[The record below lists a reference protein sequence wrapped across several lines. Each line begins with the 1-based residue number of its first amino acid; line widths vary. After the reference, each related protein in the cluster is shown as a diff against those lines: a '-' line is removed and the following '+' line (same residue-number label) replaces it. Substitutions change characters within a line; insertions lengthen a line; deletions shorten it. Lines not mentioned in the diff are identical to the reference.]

1 MADETK
7 ALTRDE
13 ICGISDLRTER
24 VDIPE
29 WGGRHVFVRMMSGL
43 EKVAF
48 EDSLPSDEVELS
60 GKQGLEFYAKLVTR
74 VTVDDGGTPVFDS
87 ESNADAEMLCGK
99 AVTALMRIAMAAA
112 KLNGMEAKELEEMT
126 KNLKETAASDSE

>member
-60 GKQGLEFYAKLVTR
+60 GKQGLEFYAKL
-74 VTVDDGGTPVFDS
+74 
-87 ESNADAEMLCGK
+87 NAK
-99 AVTALMRIAMAAA
+99 ASCRLPTFRISGFNN
-112 KLNGMEAKELEEMT
+112 K
-126 KNLKETAASDSE
+126 S